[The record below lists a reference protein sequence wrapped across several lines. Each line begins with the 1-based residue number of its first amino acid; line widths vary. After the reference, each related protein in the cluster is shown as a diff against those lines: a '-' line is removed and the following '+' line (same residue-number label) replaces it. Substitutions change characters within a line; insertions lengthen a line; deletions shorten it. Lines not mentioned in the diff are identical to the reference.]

1 MPKDLN
7 DYLRLYASE
16 MADRII
22 EQFPPLYRP
31 GDPIAPEIERLRR
44 KPYPAQLV
52 AICGILRRWEAARTA
67 AVIAECGTGKTLISL
82 GAMNAHARGKQYN
95 AVVMMPPQLV
105 EKWARECFLT
115 FPQLT

>member
-82 GAMNAHARGKQYN
+82 AAMNAHARGKQYN